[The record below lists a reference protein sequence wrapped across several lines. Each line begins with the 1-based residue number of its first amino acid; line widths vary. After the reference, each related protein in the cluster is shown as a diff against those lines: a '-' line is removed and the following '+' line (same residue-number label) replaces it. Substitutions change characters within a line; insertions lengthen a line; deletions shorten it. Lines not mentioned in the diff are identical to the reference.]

1 MIRVLLA
8 EDMGMVRGA
17 LAALMEIEQDLSVV
31 AQVADGR
38 EVLPAALRHRPD
50 VAVIDVGLPGV
61 DGIAAAT
68 QLHEHLPHC
77 RTLMLTATEQPG
89 TVGRAMDAMVFGYLL
104 KDAPPSELA
113 AAIRKV
119 TDGQRVIDT
128 RLAFTFWHRGSQP
141 LTERESDVLSLAS
154 KGAEAAEIAAQ
165 LHLAVGT
172 VRNYLSSAVTKLGA
186 RNRLDAVRIARDAG
200 WID

>member
-17 LAALMEIEQDLSVV
+17 LVALLEMEQDLSVV

-38 EVLPAALRHRPD
+38 EVLSAGLTHRPD

-61 DGIAAAT
+61 DGIEAAT
-68 QLHEHLPHC
+68 QLHEHLPDC
-77 RTLMLTATEQPG
+77 RTVMLTGMDQPG
-89 TVGRAMDAMVFGYLL
+89 TVRRAMNAMVFGYLL

-113 AAIRKV
+113 TAIRKV
-119 TDGQRVIDT
+119 AAGQRVIDT
-128 RLAFTFWHRGSQP
+128 RLAFTFWHRDEHP

-154 KGAEAAEIAAQ
+154 EGAEVSEIAAQ

-172 VRNYLSSAVTKLGA
+172 VRNYLSSAVSKLGA

-200 WID
+200 WI

>member
-17 LAALMEIEQDLSVV
+17 LVALMEMEQDLSVV

-38 EVLPAALRHRPD
+38 EVLSAGLAHRPD

-68 QLHEHLPHC
+68 QLHEHLPEC
-77 RTLMLTATEQPG
+77 RTLMLTGTDQPG
-89 TVGRAMDAMVFGYLL
+89 TVRRAMEAMVFGYLL

-119 TDGQRVIDT
+119 ADGQRVIDT
-128 RLAFTFWHRGSQP
+128 RLAFTFWQRGDHP
-141 LTERESDVLSLAS
+141 LTQRESDVLSLAS
-154 KGAEAAEIAAQ
+154 EGAEVPEIAAQ

-172 VRNYLSSAVTKLGA
+172 VRNYLSSVVTKLGA

-200 WID
+200 WIA